1 MTRAKRKE
9 KDKEKTAVLK
19 WPLWLVVLCSLV
31 GGALGIYATGLA
43 IEVASGELVE
53 PTGCSVNEWI
63 SCEAV
68 HVSSYASMFGL
79 PVAWWGVL
87 FYAWMLFAA
96 LFAVFSKDGE
106 RVRATFSASLI
117 LGLGSI
123 LFSLYKATHL
133 YQLGVLCPV
142 CVGMYLLNFLIVFF
156 IIKTLQIPLAN
167 LPRFLAQ
174 YVRSIFGKASDL
186 TFSPQPVLFLALAT
200 SLFSLGYIGLKN
212 HEEQGQQAA
221 GMQRAVE
228 EHFQQKQLALAIHP
242 DAAVW
247 GNPDAE
253 LSVIEFSD
261 FECPGCRFSAF
272 HLRNILFEYRDKVR
286 LFFMNYPLDGSI
298 NPHVQRSIHPQAGLA
313 ARAGVCAQ
321 QFGDFWSF
329 HDDLFRNQKQL
340 NRNLILQLAAERNWD
355 ITRFEAC
362 VDSEPT
368 MQRVRRDIE
377 LGKEIGVRS
386 TPTLFI
392 NGRLVKFWNSNEFVR
407 AVVRRE
413 VENLK

>member
-1 MTRAKRKE
+1 MARAKRKDE
-9 KDKEKTAVLK
+9 KKEKTALLK
-19 WPLWLVVLCSLV
+19 WPLWIIVLCSLA

-68 HVSSYASMFGL
+68 HVSSYATMFDL

-96 LFAVFSKDGE
+96 LFSVFAKDGE
-106 RVRATFSASLI
+106 RVRATLSASLI
-117 LGLGSI
+117 LALGAV
-123 LFSLYKATHL
+123 LFSVYKATHL

-142 CVGMYLLNFLIVFF
+142 CVSMYLLNFLIVIF
-156 IIKTLQIPLAN
+156 IIKSLQLPLSRV
-167 LPRFLAQ
+167 PQFLAQ
-174 YVRSIFGKASDL
+174 YVGSIFGKVSDL
-186 TFSPQPVLFLALAT
+186 SFSPQPVLFLALVT

-212 HEEQGQQAA
+212 YEEMGQQDA

-228 EHFQQKQLALAIHP
+228 DHFRQKQLSLAIHP
-242 DAAVW
+242 EAAVW
-247 GNPDAE
+247 GNPEAE

-298 NPHVQRSIHPQAGLA
+298 NPHVQRSIHPHAGLA

-329 HDDLFRNQKQL
+329 HDDLFRHQKEL
-340 NRNLILQLAAERNWD
+340 NRNLILELAAERNWNV
-355 ITRFEAC
+355 IEFEKC
-362 VDSEPT
+362 VDAEDT
-368 MQRVRRDIE
+368 IERVKRDIE
-377 LGKEIGVRS
+377 LGKQIGVRS
-386 TPTLFI
+386 TPTLYI
-392 NGRLVKFWNSNEFVR
+392 NGRLVKFWNSNDFVR
-407 AVVRRE
+407 AVVREE
-413 VENLK
+413 VKNLK

>member
-1 MTRAKRKE
+1 MTRAKRKG
-9 KDKEKTAVLK
+9 KEKEKNVLLK
-19 WPLWLVVLCSLV
+19 WPLWIIVLCGFV

-68 HVSSYASMFGL
+68 HVSSFATMFDL

-87 FYAWMLFAA
+87 FYAWIVFAA
-96 LFAVFSKDGE
+96 LFSAFSKAQE
-106 RVRATFSASLI
+106 RVRATLAASLI
-117 LGLGSI
+117 LGLGAV

-142 CVGMYLLNFLIVFF
+142 CVSMYLLNFLIVFF
-156 IIKTLQIPLAN
+156 IIKTLQLRLSN
-167 LPRFLAQ
+167 LPQFLAQ
-174 YVRSIFGKASDL
+174 YVRSIFGQVTELS
-186 TFSPQPVLFLALAT
+186 FSPQPVLFLALVT

-212 HEEQGQQAA
+212 YEERGQKET
-221 GMQRAVE
+221 GIQRAVE
-228 EHFQQKQLALAIHP
+228 DHFKQKQLSLAIHP

-247 GNPDAE
+247 GNPEAE

-272 HLRNILFEYRDKVR
+272 HLRNILFEYRNRVR

-298 NPHVQRSIHPQAGLA
+298 NPYVQSSIHPHAGLA

-321 QFGDFWSF
+321 QFGDFWDF
-329 HDDLFRNQKQL
+329 HDDLFRRQKQL
-340 NRNLILQLAAERNWD
+340 NRNLILQLAAERNWN
-355 ITRFEAC
+355 IREFEAC
-362 VDSEPT
+362 VDSEST
-368 MQRVRRDIE
+368 IGRVKRDIE

-407 AVVRRE
+407 AVVREE
-413 VENLK
+413 VKKLQ

>member
-1 MTRAKRKE
+1 M
-9 KDKEKTAVLK
+9 
-19 WPLWLVVLCSLV
+19 LCGFV

-68 HVSSYASMFGL
+68 HVSSFATMFDL

-87 FYAWMLFAA
+87 FYAWIVFAA
-96 LFAVFSKDGE
+96 LFSAFSKAQE
-106 RVRATFSASLI
+106 RVRATLAASLI
-117 LGLGSI
+117 LGLGAV

-142 CVGMYLLNFLIVFF
+142 CVSMYLLNFLIVFF
-156 IIKTLQIPLAN
+156 IIKTLQLRLSN
-167 LPRFLAQ
+167 LPQFLAQ
-174 YVRSIFGKASDL
+174 YVRSIFGQVTELS
-186 TFSPQPVLFLALAT
+186 FSPQPVLFLALVT

-212 HEEQGQQAA
+212 YEERGQKET
-221 GMQRAVE
+221 GIQRAVE
-228 EHFQQKQLALAIHP
+228 DHFKQKQLSLAIHP

-247 GNPDAE
+247 GNPEAE

-272 HLRNILFEYRDKVR
+272 HLRNILFEYRDRVR

-298 NPHVQRSIHPQAGLA
+298 NPYVQSSIHRHAGLA

-321 QFGDFWSF
+321 QFGDFWDF
-329 HDDLFRNQKQL
+329 HDDLFRRQKQL
-340 NRNLILQLAAERNWD
+340 NRNLILQLAAERNWN
-355 ITRFEAC
+355 IREFEAC
-362 VDSEPT
+362 VDSEST
-368 MQRVRRDIE
+368 IGRVKRDIE

-407 AVVRRE
+407 AVVREE
-413 VENLK
+413 VKKLQ